1 MVASDHDL
9 FSKLAVAASMSTGHV
24 MDVFLDDYA
33 QIHQLGG
40 LTPSKL
46 RISTSDIASALQMLS
61 VGVVLNDL
69 SFLTLTGGEDHLVN
83 ALTWAG
89 VRLYLGVEPPDIK
102 IVLPNENIKNA
113 ILNSKGSVY
122 LGFICRN
129 DEPATHLLRAISP
142 LIERGRVIYTPERM
156 LMYRKSG
163 TDDGEITWDA
173 LNVQEGSSDCWKV
186 ADEPNTVG
194 MYVDPTDN
202 RQYTELCQLV
212 VPFITGVNFVDL
224 ARILDDEGD
233 LLIEFRAELRKI
245 VEDASA
251 GKKIPAEIMSDV
263 INPRM
268 QKIGRRFRAIS
279 NAKRLRLGGAV
290 VGVASLSLVS
300 YMMSPSFLPTLVT
313 SIGGGGGVAYLAAK
327 EYADFRTGREAL
339 RDDPTYLLW
348 RLRQIRSQRQL
359 HN

>member
-1 MVASDHDL
+1 MIASDQDL
-9 FSKLAVAASMSTGHV
+9 FSKLALAASMGIGHA

-33 QIHQLGG
+33 EIHQLGG

-46 RISTSDIASALQMLS
+46 RISTSDVASALQMLS

-69 SFLTLTGGEDHLVN
+69 SFLTLTGGEDHFIS
-83 ALTWAG
+83 ALTWEG
-89 VRLYLGVEPPDIK
+89 LTLYLGVERDDIK

-129 DEPATHLLRAISP
+129 DEPATHLLRTISP

-163 TDDGEITWDA
+163 TDDGGITWEA
-173 LNVQEGSSDCWKV
+173 LNVEEGSPDCWNV
-186 ADEPNTVG
+186 ADEPDTVS
-194 MYVDPTDN
+194 MCLDPTDN

-224 ARILDDEGD
+224 AKILDDEGD

-245 VEDASA
+245 VEDAST
-251 GKKIPAEIMSDV
+251 GKKLPVEIMSDV
-263 INPRM
+263 INPRI
-268 QKIGRRFRAIS
+268 QKIGRRFRTIS
-279 NAKRLRLGGAV
+279 NAKRLKLGGAV

-300 YMMSPSFLPTLVT
+300 YMMSPGLLPTLVT

-327 EYADFRTGREAL
+327 EYADFLTGREAL

-348 RLRQIRSQRQL
+348 RLRQIRSQRQTT
-359 HN
+359 